1 MGKRDEMVHLRFST
15 RARVPLG
22 RLGYNGT
29 FPRITQAVRLKLRR
43 PLLILRLKLGRAG
56 QKPSKAMSAGCTT
69 CSRFQGSKTRSV
81 YS

>member
-43 PLLILRLKLGRAG
+43 PLLILRLKLGCR
-56 QKPSKAMSAGCTT
+56 SKT
-69 CSRFQGSKTRSV
+69 FQGYV
-81 YS
+81 GGLHNMQ